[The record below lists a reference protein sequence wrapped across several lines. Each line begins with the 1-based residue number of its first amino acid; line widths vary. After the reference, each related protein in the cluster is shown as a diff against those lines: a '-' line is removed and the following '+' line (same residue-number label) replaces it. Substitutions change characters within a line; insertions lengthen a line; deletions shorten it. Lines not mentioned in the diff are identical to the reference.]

1 MVIIVW
7 LGNKALRSGISVCLC
22 MIVSKLLKLKYPF
35 FALLPAVMPISSNLE
50 DTIKSSGN
58 RMIGSSIGAV
68 IGILLALIKPTNALL
83 TGIGVI
89 IIIYTCKFINWENSA
104 AIACLI
110 FISIMIGIKGETV
123 WLYSLNRLLDTFI
136 GIAIT
141 ATVNNLAFSL
151 TTYSTVIENTRIL
164 YNDLLKAAE
173 AKIFSNVEVKTESL
187 YRQINNIQGLLTI
200 YKDQIHFKKN
210 WKAKLQEMT
219 SIYENLKCAY
229 DELNIISSIDKAC
242 SPNAKNTEMINKI
255 FASKNHYKKCED
267 SEISIIYNYHLER
280 LLKAIN
286 NLPR

>member
-35 FALLPAVMPISSNLE
+35 FVALPAVMPISSNLE

-68 IGILLALIKPTNALL
+68 IGILLALIRPTNALL

-110 FISIMIGIKGETV
+110 FISIMVGIKGETV

-141 ATVNNLAFSL
+141 ATVNNLALSL
-151 TTYSTVIENTRIL
+151 TTYSTVIKNTRIL
-164 YNDLLKAAE
+164 YNDLLKAVKS
-173 AKIFSNVEVKTESL
+173 KIFFHVEIKTDSL
-187 YRQINNIQGLLTI
+187 YKQINNIQGLLTI
-200 YKDQIHFKKN
+200 YKDQIHFKKI
-210 WKAKLQEMT
+210 WRTKLQEMT
-219 SIYENLKCAY
+219 SIYENLKRAY
-229 DELNIISSIDKAC
+229 DELNIINSIDNTC
-242 SPNAKNTEMINKI
+242 SPNAKNAEMINKI
-255 FASKNHYKKCED
+255 FPLKNHYKKCEN

-280 LLKAIN
+280 LLKSIMN
-286 NLPR
+286 VPR

>member
-7 LGNKALRSGISVCLC
+7 LGNKALRAGISVCLC
-22 MIVSKLLKLKYPF
+22 MIASKLLKLKYPF
-35 FALLPAVMPISSNLE
+35 FVALPAVMPISSNLE

-89 IIIYTCKFINWENSA
+89 IIIYTCKFISWENSA

-110 FISIMIGIKGETV
+110 FISIMVGIKGETV
-123 WLYSLNRLLDTFI
+123 WLYSFNRLLDTFI

-141 ATVNNLAFSL
+141 ATVNTLAFSL
-151 TTYSTVIENTRIL
+151 MTYSTVIKNSRIL

-187 YRQINNIQGLLTI
+187 YKQINNIEGLLTI
-200 YKDQIHFKKN
+200 YKDQIHFKKT
-210 WKAKLQEMT
+210 WRTKLQEMK

-229 DELNIISSIDKAC
+229 DELSIINSIHNTC
-242 SPNAKNTEMINKI
+242 SPNAKNSGMINKI
-255 FASKNHYKKCED
+255 FAMQSHYEKCEN
-267 SEISIIYNYHLER
+267 SEINIIFNYHLER
-280 LLKAIN
+280 LLKAMQ
-286 NLPR
+286 NLSI